1 MRSNYHN
8 HTYRCG
14 HACGTEEEYIKKAI
28 SEGIYNLG
36 FSDHTP
42 YPLREGYTS
51 YCRMRTDE
59 IDDYCQTLLR
69 LREKYKGYI
78 NIHIGFE
85 TEYYKRYF
93 DSLISL
99 YRKHPIEYIIYAG
112 HFIGNEGD
120 DDGTFCAFDRTE
132 DKSRLTAYVDNAL
145 EAIGTGRFSMI
156 AHPDM
161 VNFVGDT
168 DFYRQESER
177 LIRGANAAGIPL
189 EINLYGMRDGR
200 NYPNPEFWSI
210 AGRLGAVAT
219 LGFDSHHVK
228 HVADENEIING
239 LRFAD
244 RYGIEIV
251 DQIKLIDPKR

>member
-1 MRSNYHN
+1 
-8 HTYRCG
+8 
-14 HACGTEEEYIKKAI
+14 
-28 SEGIYNLG
+28 
-36 FSDHTP
+36 
-42 YPLREGYTS
+42 
-51 YCRMRTDE
+51 MRTDE

-69 LREKYKGYI
+69 LKEKYKGYI
-78 NIHIGFE
+78 DIHIGFE
-85 TEYYKRYF
+85 TEYYKKYF

-99 YRKHPIEYIIYAG
+99 YRKYPIEYIIYAG

-120 DDGTFCAFDRTE
+120 DGTFCAFDRTE
-132 DKSRLTAYVDNAL
+132 DRHRLTAYVDNAL
-145 EAIGTGRFSMI
+145 EAIDTGRYSMI

-161 VNFVGDT
+161 VNFVGDL

-177 LIRGANAAGIPL
+177 LVRGAKAKGIPL

-200 NYPNPEFWSI
+200 HYPNAEFWRV
-210 AGRLGAVAT
+210 AGRIGITAT

-228 HVADENEIING
+228 HVADRGEILEG

-251 DQIKLIDPKR
+251 DRIKLVDPRR